1 MLMQCRHRFIYHT
14 LRRSGMMDL
23 QELWDKALVLIKS
36 QMNETSFN
44 TWVKTSLSPL
54 KMEGNLLT
62 LCTDVNYIKTML
74 SRYMDLIASSVSQV
88 AGFPVQVE
96 VVTREEANTVNIEKD
111 KQEKI
116 PTTGRINGSMQLN
129 PRYTFDSFVVGSSNR
144 FAHAAALAV
153 AEAPAEAYNP
163 LFLYGGVGLGKT
175 HLMHA
180 IGHFVQQ
187 QRPETRLMYITS
199 EEFTNEMISAIQQNR
214 NIEFRDRFRNV
225 DILMVDDIQFIAGRD
240 STQEEFFHTFNALHD
255 DHKQIVLTSDR
266 PPRDIARLEERLR
279 SRFEWG
285 LIADIQRPDIDTRI
299 AILRKKAMTDHIQ
312 VSDEVLELIA
322 SRVDSN
328 IRELEG
334 SLIRLAAY
342 SNLVNKP
349 ISPALCEEALREIF
363 MKKAPKQITAEMIIE
378 TVSNFYNLKPE
389 DITGSSRRREI
400 TVPRQ
405 ISMYLSREMAGL
417 SLPQIGQAF
426 GGRDHS
432 TVLYSCNL
440 VAENIKKSANMAT
453 LVEDFRRMIRD
464 GK

>member
-1 MLMQCRHRFIYHT
+1 
-14 LRRSGMMDL
+14 MMDM
-23 QELWDKALVLIKS
+23 QELWEKALVLIKS
-36 QMNETSFN
+36 EMNETSFN

-54 KMEGNLLT
+54 KLEGNELT
-62 LCTDVNYIKTML
+62 LCTDVNYIKAML
-74 SRYMDLIASSVSQV
+74 SRYIDLIASCVSQV
-88 AGFPVQVE
+88 AGHPMKVIVL
-96 VVTREEANTVNIEKD
+96 TREEIAT
-111 KQEKI
+111 QEVVPPKG
-116 PTTGRINGSMQLN
+116 PEPGPQHKPGPVPLN

-187 QRPETRLMYITS
+187 QRPDAKLMYITS

-214 NIEFRDRFRNV
+214 NIEFRNRFRNV

-240 STQEEFFHTFNALHD
+240 STQEEFFHTFNTLHD
-255 DHKQIVLTSDR
+255 AHKQIVLTSDR

-299 AILRKKAMTDHIQ
+299 AILRKKAISDHVQ

-322 SRVDSN
+322 SHVDSN

-342 SNLVNKP
+342 SGLVKKP
-349 ISPALCEEALREIF
+349 ITPALCEEALREIF
-363 MKKAPKQITAEMIIE
+363 VRKAPKQITADMIIE
-378 TVSNFYNLKPE
+378 TVSGFYNLSPE

-440 VAENIKKSANMAT
+440 VADNIKKSASMAT

>member
-1 MLMQCRHRFIYHT
+1 
-14 LRRSGMMDL
+14 MMDM
-23 QELWDKALVLIKS
+23 QELWEKALVLIKS
-36 QMNETSFN
+36 EMNETSFN

-54 KMEGNLLT
+54 KLEGNVLT
-62 LCTDVNYIKTML
+62 LCTDVNYIKAML
-74 SRYMDLIASSVSQV
+74 SRYIDLITSCVSQV
-88 AGFPVQVE
+88 AGSPMKVI
-96 VVTREEANTVNIEKD
+96 VVTREEAGTIDLGAAEKG
-111 KQEKI
+111 KKEEATQR
-116 PTTGRINGSMQLN
+116 PSGSMLLN

-187 QRPETRLMYITS
+187 QRPDAKLLYITS

-214 NIEFRDRFRNV
+214 NIEFRNRFRNV

-240 STQEEFFHTFNALHD
+240 STQEEFFHTFNTLHD
-255 DHKQIVLTSDR
+255 AHKQIVLTSDR

-299 AILRKKAMTDHIQ
+299 AILRKKAISDHIQ

-342 SNLVNKP
+342 SGLVNKP
-349 ISPALCEEALREIF
+349 ITPSLCEEALREIF
-363 MKKAPKQITAEMIIE
+363 VRKAPKQITADMIIE
-378 TVSNFYNLKPE
+378 TVSGFYNLSPE

-440 VAENIKKSANMAT
+440 VADNIKKSASMAT

>member
-1 MLMQCRHRFIYHT
+1 
-14 LRRSGMMDL
+14 MMDL

-116 PTTGRINGSMQLN
+116 PATGRINGSMQLN

>member
-1 MLMQCRHRFIYHT
+1 
-14 LRRSGMMDL
+14 MMDM
-23 QELWDKALVLIKS
+23 QELWEKALVLIKS
-36 QMNETSFN
+36 EMNETSFN

-54 KMEGNLLT
+54 KLEGNELT
-62 LCTDVNYIKTML
+62 LCTDVNYIKAML
-74 SRYMDLIASSVSQV
+74 SRYIDLIASCVSQV
-88 AGFPVQVE
+88 AGHSMKVIVL
-96 VVTREEANTVNIEKD
+96 TREEIGTKEVATPKEPEPGS
-111 KQEKI
+111 Q
-116 PTTGRINGSMQLN
+116 RQAGSMSLN

-187 QRPETRLMYITS
+187 QRPDAKLLYITS

-214 NIEFRDRFRNV
+214 NIEFRNRFRNV

-240 STQEEFFHTFNALHD
+240 STQEEFFHTFNTLHD
-255 DHKQIVLTSDR
+255 AHKQIVLTSDR

-299 AILRKKAMTDHIQ
+299 AILRKKAISDHIQ

-342 SNLVNKP
+342 SGLVNKP
-349 ISPALCEEALREIF
+349 ITPALCEEALREIF
-363 MKKAPKQITAEMIIE
+363 VRKAPKQITADMIIE
-378 TVSNFYNLKPE
+378 TVSGFYNLSPE

-440 VAENIKKSANMAT
+440 VADNIKKSASMAT